1 MAFVFYKQYDS
12 MDCGPCSKAHQKIEH
27 LLEKNNNIK
36 VKLIFKTPLE
46 ANSASYQATAYLM
59 AAAKAYPSII
69 QKVLDDWYLSD
80 PKDLN
85 AYKLKYPISDSIEG
99 LDASIKTMQHWC
111 DGMQI
116 YGTPTIFLNG
126 YKLPD
131 TYAVEDISYFLA
143 D

>member
-1 MAFVFYKQYDS
+1 MA
-12 MDCGPCSKAHQKIEH
+12 G
-27 LLEKNNNIK
+27 
-36 VKLIFKTPLE
+36 
-46 ANSASYQATAYLM
+46 
-59 AAAKAYPSII
+59 AKAYPSII
-69 QKVLDDWYLSD
+69 QKVLDDWYLSE

-85 AYKLKYPISDSIEG
+85 TYKLKYPISDSIED
-99 LDASIKTMQHWC
+99 LDASIRTMQQWC